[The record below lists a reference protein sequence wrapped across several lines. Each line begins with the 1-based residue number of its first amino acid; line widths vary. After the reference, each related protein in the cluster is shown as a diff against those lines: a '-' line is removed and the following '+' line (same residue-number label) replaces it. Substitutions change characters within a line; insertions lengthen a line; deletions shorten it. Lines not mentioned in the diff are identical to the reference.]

1 MGRPKKQKPTRR
13 KDGRFVIRYD
23 GQWFYSTP
31 WAPDA
36 SECFEQKE
44 EYIRMKE
51 QGLLAAAQGPTVR
64 YFAATWLPNYKP
76 DVSRQTYNEAVILME
91 KLLRHIGDEHFQDV
105 LPSEVKAVYA
115 AEYSGMSDTYIRAGK
130 RLYCALFDAAL
141 ADGLCK
147 KNVAREKA
155 AAPHRGTVGGHRAI
169 TKQEREWI
177 ETLCTD
183 HRAHP
188 AVIAM
193 LYAGIRPPEA
203 KALIID
209 KSVDFEHDEI
219 HLTDFAHKD
228 GPYRY
233 KITDEGKTP
242 KAKRTIPLFPP
253 LKKVLKGK
261 KGRLISSAS
270 GKLVTKSAWD
280 CVWESYVFCMETAIN
295 GVQERWYGRTK
306 EHKAILARG
315 EQLPEWI
322 EFTVLPYDLRHSFV
336 AWCRDN
342 GVELNTVVKWM
353 GHADAKMVL
362 KIYDEVSDDRSKAEA
377 EKLKLRAFGSQ
388 NGSQTASEEP
398 KPIEK

>member
-1 MGRPKKQKPTRR
+1 MPRAKKLKPKRR

-23 GQWFYSTP
+23 GQWFYSSP

-36 SECFEQKE
+36 SECLEQKE
-44 EYIRMKE
+44 AYIRMKE
-51 QGLLAAAQGPTVR
+51 QGLLAAANGPTVR

-76 DVSRQTYNEAVILME
+76 DVTDQTYNEAVILME
-91 KLLRHIGDEHFQDV
+91 KLLRHVGDKKFPDV

-115 AEYSGMSDTYIRAGK
+115 AEFSGMSDTYIRAGK

-155 AAPHRGTVGGHRAI
+155 AAPHRGTTGGHRAI

-183 HRAHP
+183 HRAHA
-188 AVIAM
+188 AVMAM
-193 LYAGIRPPEA
+193 LYAGIRPQEA
-203 KALIID
+203 KALNID
-209 KSVDFEHDEI
+209 RAVDFEKEEI
-219 HLTDFAHKD
+219 NLREFAHMD

-233 KITDEGKTP
+233 KITDKGKTP
-242 KAKRTIPLFPP
+242 KAEREIPLFPP
-253 LKKVLKGK
+253 LKKTLAGK
-261 KGRLISSAS
+261 HGRLISTAD
-270 GKLVTKSAWD
+270 GKMITKSAWR
-280 CVWESYVFCMETAIN
+280 CVWESYVFSMETAIN

-306 EHKAILARG
+306 EHKAMIARG
-315 EQLPEWI
+315 EKLPEWI

-342 GVELNTVVKWM
+342 NVELNTVVRWM

-362 KIYDEVSDDRSKAEA
+362 KIYDEVSDDRAKAEA

-388 NGSQTASEEP
+388 NGSQTVPEEP
-398 KPIEK
+398 KPVEK

>member
-1 MGRPKKQKPTRR
+1 MGRPKKQRLTRR
-13 KDGRFVIRYD
+13 KDGRFVKRYD
-23 GQWFYSTP
+23 GQWFYSSVGG
-31 WAPDA
+31 DDD
-36 SECFEQKE
+36 ECYKQIEEYKRQKE
-44 EYIRMKE
+44 R
-51 QGLLAAAQGPTVR
+51 AAMMAAGGPTVR
-64 YFAATWLPNYKP
+64 YFTATWLPNYKP
-76 DVSRQTYNEAVILME
+76 DVANSTYDEAVGLLD
-91 KLLRHIGDEHFQDV
+91 KLLNHIGDKHFDEV
-105 LPSEVKAVYA
+105 LPSEIKGVYA
-115 AEYSGMSDTYIRAGK
+115 AEFSGMSDTYIRAAK
-130 RLYCALFDAAL
+130 RLYCAMFDAAV
-141 ADGLCK
+141 ADGLCQ

-169 TKQEREWI
+169 TRQERVWI

-183 HRAHP
+183 HRAYP
-188 AVIAM
+188 AVMAM
-193 LYAGIRPPEA
+193 LYAGLRPPEA

-261 KGRLISSAS
+261 KGRLVSSAS

-280 CVWESYVFCMETAIN
+280 CLWESYVFSMETAIN
-295 GVQERWYGRTK
+295 GVQERWYGRTR

-342 GVELNTVVKWM
+342 NVELNTVVRWM

-362 KIYDEVSDDRSKAEA
+362 KIYDDVSDDRSKAEA
-377 EKLKLRAFGSQ
+377 EKLITRVFGSQ
-388 NGSQTASEEP
+388 NGSQEASEDP
-398 KPIEK
+398 KPVEK

>member
-1 MGRPKKQKPTRR
+1 MGRPKKQHLTRR
-13 KDGRFVIRYD
+13 KDGRFVKRYD

-36 SECFEQKE
+36 SECFQQIE
-44 EYIRMKE
+44 EYKRQKAQAELM
-51 QGLLAAAQGPTVR
+51 AADGPTVR

-76 DVSRQTYNEAVILME
+76 DVAASTYDEAAGLLD
-91 KLLRHIGDEHFQDV
+91 KLLKHIGEKHFDEV
-105 LPSEVKAVYA
+105 LPSEIKAVYA
-115 AEYSGMSDTYIRAGK
+115 AEFSGMSDTYIRAAK
-130 RLYCALFDAAL
+130 RLYCAMFDAAL

-183 HRAHP
+183 HRAYP
-188 AVIAM
+188 AVMAM
-193 LYAGIRPPEA
+193 LYAGIRPQEA
-203 KALIID
+203 KALTIER
-209 KSVDFEHDEI
+209 SVDFENDEI
-219 HLTDFAHKD
+219 SLVDFAHKD

-233 KITDEGKTP
+233 RITDEGKTP
-242 KAKRTIPLFPP
+242 KARRKIPLFPP
-253 LKKVLKGK
+253 LKKALKGK
-261 KGRLISSAS
+261 KGRLISTAD
-270 GKLVTKSAWD
+270 GKLITKSAWR
-280 CVWESYVFCMETAIN
+280 CVWESYVFSMETAIN

-306 EHKAILARG
+306 EHKAMLARG
-315 EQLPEWI
+315 EKLPEWI

-342 GVELNTVVKWM
+342 NVELNTVVRWM

-362 KIYDEVSDDRSKAEA
+362 KIYDEVSDDRSRAEA

-388 NGSQTASEEP
+388 KGSQEVSSDL
-398 KPIEK
+398 KPVEK